1 MLKRSVLLLLFSS
14 WKEEDFQEMSGPSRE
29 GDLGHELF
37 KAGLDPGVLVIVGNW
52 DIELG
57 RSHDV
62 TVLDRGLGLIEMVE
76 RGKDNLLKKEGRKQK
91 QKQKREQQRRE
102 REGWCASINKI
113 ISQASLLAPPGVPF
127 GSPRRSYW
135 RFPWGI
141 PHFGKY

>member
-37 KAGLDPGVLVIVGNW
+37 KAGLDPGVLAIVDNW

-76 RGKDNLLKKEGRKQK
+76 RGKDNLLKKEGRKQ
-91 QKQKREQQRRE
+91 QKNKKENNKGERE
-102 REGWCASINKI
+102 RVGVHQSI
-113 ISQASLLAPPGVPF
+113 
-127 GSPRRSYW
+127 R
-135 RFPWGI
+135 
-141 PHFGKY
+141 